1 MINSSD
7 NKNYN
12 KIKANPHMKF
22 RFFLLFSISILGL
35 TQLSGQSVP
44 EIIRYSAKKIYT
56 ADTNFSIAEALV
68 TEGSK
73 IRFVGSTKMADSLYP
88 QASKLDFPEKYIY
101 PSFIDAHTHLLG
113 YSKNQTQA
121 NLFGCKSVKA
131 IIKKLKTYDKNNQ
144 QRWIIGR
151 GWDQNLWQKGG
162 KSTTMMNLN
171 DFHALNKAFPDKP
184 VCLSRV
190 DGHAIWLNAAAIRE
204 LGLEKSKEIGNE
216 MVLEYR
222 TSSKSAPIIFMVPML
237 EGGEWETLRGS
248 FTGVCIDKCADWIQN
263 QIPELPFA
271 VWEKSFYSSVAE
283 CHKFGITG
291 IMEAGLGKSDLNLLS
306 NLYQSNKVNLRI
318 FALRSGDEQGIGD
331 MLNLGIGA
339 GDEFSIRGVKLYLDG
354 ALGSRGALLKHGYCD
369 HPGHHGLQVMSEMEF
384 LKVCYAMSQKN
395 IQVAVHAIG
404 DSANAIA
411 IRVFHK
417 ILPYRNDLRWRI
429 EHAQVVDRN
438 DLDKLKGKN
447 VIASVQPT
455 HATSDAPWAAERL
468 CGGPQARLAG
478 AYAYKSL
485 MATGS
490 IMALG
495 TDFPVESM
503 NPMGTFVAATL
514 RKDLYGKLKQPFL
527 SQQAL
532 SPEETLWGMTLWAA
546 YASFADPITGS
557 LEAGKSADMVIMD
570 TDIIETARVL
580 QRNPTKSIKKLTQSK
595 VISTIYKGERVY

>member
-1 MINSSD
+1 
-7 NKNYN
+7 
-12 KIKANPHMKF
+12 MKV
-22 RFFLLFSISILGL
+22 RFFLPFILFCGGSYDLFA
-35 TQLSGQSVP
+35 QSAA
-44 EIIRYSAKKIYT
+44 EIVRYSAEKIYS
-56 ADTNFSIAEALV
+56 ADTNFSTAEAMV
-68 TEGSK
+68 VEGSV
-73 IRFVGSTKMADSLYP
+73 IRFVGSLKAADSIYP
-88 QASKLDFPEKYIY
+88 TATKVDYSGKFIY

-121 NLFGCKSVKA
+121 NVFGCKSVKA
-131 IIKKLKTYDKNNQ
+131 IIKKLKTYDKTNQ

-162 KSTTMMNLN
+162 KSVTMMNLK
-171 DFHALNKAFPDKP
+171 DFYALNKAFPDKP
-184 VCLSRV
+184 VCISRV

-204 LGLEKSKEIGNE
+204 LGVEKSEATGNE
-216 MVLEYR
+216 MVLEYQI
-222 TSSKSAPIIFMVPML
+222 SSKSSAVIFMVPML
-237 EGGEWETLRGS
+237 EGGEWETHHGG

-271 VWEKSFYSSVAE
+271 VWEKSFYKSITE
-283 CHKFGITG
+283 CHTYGITG
-291 IMEAGLGKSDLNLLS
+291 IMEAGLGRSDLNLLS
-306 NLYQSNKVNLRI
+306 NLYQSDKVNLRI
-318 FALRSGDEQGIGD
+318 FALRAGDEQGIGD

-447 VIASVQPT
+447 VIASIQPT
-455 HATSDAPWAAERL
+455 HATSDAPWAADRL

-485 MATGS
+485 LSTGAVL
-490 IMALG
+490 ALG

-514 RKDLYGKLKQPFL
+514 RKDLKGKLKQPFL
-527 SQQAL
+527 PQQSL

-557 LEAGKSADMVIMD
+557 LEPNKSADFIVMD
-570 TDIIETARVL
+570 TDIVETARVL
-580 QRNPTKSIKKLTQSK
+580 QRNPEKPIKKLVQAQ
-595 VISTIYKGERVY
+595 VLSTYFEGNRVH

>member
-1 MINSSD
+1 
-7 NKNYN
+7 
-12 KIKANPHMKF
+12 MKF
-22 RFFLLFSISILGL
+22 RFFLLFSFSLFAI

-44 EIIRYSAKKIYT
+44 ATIRYTASKIYT
-56 ADTNFSIAEALV
+56 ADTNFSVAEAIV
-68 TEGSK
+68 VEGSK
-73 IRFVGSTKMADSLYP
+73 IRFVGSTKIADSIYP
-88 QASKLDFPEKYIY
+88 QATRMDYPGKYIY

-131 IIKKLKTYDKNNQ
+131 IIKKLKTYDKTNQ

-151 GWDQNLWQKGG
+151 GWDQNSWQKSG
-162 KSTTMMNLN
+162 KTKTMMSPN
-171 DFHALNKAFPDKP
+171 DFYALNRAFPNKP
-184 VCLSRV
+184 VCVSRV
-190 DGHAIWLNAAAIRE
+190 DGHAVWLNAAAIRE
-204 LGLEKSKEIGNE
+204 LGLEKIANSPNE
-216 MVLEYR
+216 MGLEYQ
-222 TSSKSAPIIFMVPML
+222 TSSKSAPVIFFVPML
-237 EGGEWETLRGS
+237 EGGEWENHRGS
-248 FTGVCIDKCADWIQN
+248 FTGVCIDKCSDWIQSR
-263 QIPELPFA
+263 IPELPFS
-271 VWEKSFYSSVAE
+271 VWEKSFYSSISE
-283 CHKFGITG
+283 CHKYGITG
-291 IMEAGLGKSDLNLLS
+291 IMEAGLDRNDLTLLS
-306 NLYQSNKVNLRI
+306 RLYQADKVNLRI
-318 FALRSGDEQGIGD
+318 FALRAGNEQGIGD
-331 MLNLGIGA
+331 MLNTGIGA

-354 ALGSRGALLKHGYCD
+354 ALGSRGALLKHEYCD

-417 ILPYRNDLRWRI
+417 LLPYRNDLRWRI

-438 DLDKLKGKN
+438 DLEKLKGKN

-455 HATSDAPWAAERL
+455 HATSDAPWAADRL

-514 RKDLYGKLKQPFL
+514 RKDLNGKLKQPFL
-527 SQQAL
+527 PQQAL

-557 LEAGKSADMVIMD
+557 LEPEKSADMIIMD

-595 VISTIYKGERVY
+595 VITTIYQGKTVY